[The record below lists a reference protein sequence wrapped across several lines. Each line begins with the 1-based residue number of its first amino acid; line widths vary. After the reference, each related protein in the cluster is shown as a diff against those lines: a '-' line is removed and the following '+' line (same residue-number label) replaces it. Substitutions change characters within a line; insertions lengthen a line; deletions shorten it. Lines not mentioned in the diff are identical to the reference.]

1 MSALSEVVDDDF
13 QKELLEKV
21 VISKKEQL
29 KGLYLLYTKEIEAL
43 LVLIE

>member
-29 KGLYLLYTKEIEAL
+29 KTL
-43 LVLIE
+43 

>member
-29 KGLYLLYTKEIEAL
+29 KGLYLT
-43 LVLIE
+43 